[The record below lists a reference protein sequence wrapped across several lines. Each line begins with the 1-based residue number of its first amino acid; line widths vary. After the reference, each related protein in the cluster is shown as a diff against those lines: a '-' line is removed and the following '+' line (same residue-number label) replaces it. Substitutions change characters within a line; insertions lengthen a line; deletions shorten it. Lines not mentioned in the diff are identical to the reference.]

1 MKKDSSVLVKL
12 SIFLCCLYFPFNSCS
27 EPIPAS
33 KVTDISDIKAV
44 VDIYQTL
51 TDENDNSI
59 SVSLYDR
66 KGKMFGNDSVNI
78 TVNGKK
84 IEYKIIQGLYYT
96 KTYLYHTEKIA
107 PENNQYEFQI
117 QLANGKKFFLGSVPS
132 LKLSSSRNIIY
143 DEEASLNNDFSIQ
156 WSGLHDVNVLYL
168 SKTVKV
174 NTREKSNVETFMEQP
189 GDTIKIGPAGTYT
202 LKKEKFSKPGETL
215 DILGFE
221 FTAEKTGTMN
231 PQLLNGS
238 SITINGNHDEQAN
251 FK

>member
-12 SIFLCCLYFPFNSCS
+12 SIFLCCLYFLFNSCS

-107 PENNQYEFQI
+107 PENNHYEFQI

-156 WSGLHDVNVLYL
+156 WSGLQDVNVLYL

-174 NTREKSNVETFMEQP
+174 NTKEKSNVETFMEQP

-202 LKKEKFSKPGETL
+202 LKKEKFSKTGETL

-221 FTAEKTGTMN
+221 FTAEKTGTVN

>member
-1 MKKDSSVLVKL
+1 MGNMLKL
-12 SIFLCCLYFPFNSCS
+12 SILFFCSYFLLTACS

-44 VDIYQTL
+44 IDIYQTL

-78 TVNGKK
+78 TVNDKK
-84 IEYKIIQGLYYT
+84 IEYKIVQGLYYT
-96 KTYLYHTEKIA
+96 KSYLYHTEKIA
-107 PENNQYEFQI
+107 PKNNQYEFQI
-117 QLANGKKFFLGSVPS
+117 QLANGKTFFLGSVPS

-143 DEEASLNNDFSIQ
+143 EEEASLNKDFSIH
-156 WSGLHDVNVLYL
+156 WSGLQDVNVLYL

-174 NTREKSNVETFMEQP
+174 NTKEKNNIETFMEQP
-189 GDTIKIGPAGTYT
+189 GDTLKIGPAGTYT

-221 FTAEKTGTMN
+221 FTAEKTGTVN
-231 PQLLNGS
+231 PQLLKGS
-238 SITINGNHDEQAN
+238 SSKISGNHDEHAN

>member
-1 MKKDSSVLVKL
+1 MKINSYVQTRLYIL
-12 SIFLCCLYFPFNSCS
+12 LCGLYFLFSSCS

-44 VDIYQTL
+44 IDIYQTL
-51 TDENDNSI
+51 TDQNDNSI

-84 IEYKIIQGLYYT
+84 IDYKIVQGLYYT

-132 LKLSSSRNIIY
+132 LKLSSARNIIY
-143 DEEASLNNDFSIQ
+143 KEEVPLSQDFSIH
-156 WSGLHDVNVLYL
+156 WSGLQDVNVLYL

-174 NTREKSNVETFMEQP
+174 NTKEKSNVETFMEQP

-215 DILGFE
+215 DILAFQ
-221 FTAEKTGTMN
+221 FTAEKTGTVN
-231 PQLLNGS
+231 PKLLKGS
-238 SITINGNHDEQAN
+238 SSKINGYHDEHTT

>member
-1 MKKDSSVLVKL
+1 MKINGYIQTPFYIL
-12 SIFLCCLYFPFNSCS
+12 LCGLYFLSSSCS

-44 VDIYQTL
+44 IDIYQTL

-84 IEYKIIQGLYYT
+84 IEYKIVQGLYYT

-132 LKLSSSRNIIY
+132 LKLSSARNIMY
-143 DEEASLNNDFSIQ
+143 DEEASLNKDFSIH
-156 WSGLHDVNVLYL
+156 WSGLQDVNMLYL

-174 NTREKSNVETFMEQP
+174 STKEKNNIETFMEQP
-189 GDTIKIGPAGTYT
+189 GDTLKIGPEGTYT
-202 LKKEKFSKPGETL
+202 LKKENFFKPGETL

-221 FTAEKTGTMN
+221 FTAEKTGTVN
-231 PQLLNGS
+231 PQLLKGS
-238 SITINGNHDEQAN
+238 IAKISGNHDEHAT

>member
-1 MKKDSSVLVKL
+1 MKINGYIQTRLYIL
-12 SIFLCCLYFPFNSCS
+12 LCGLYFLSSCS
-27 EPIPAS
+27 GPIPAS

-44 VDIYQTL
+44 IDIYQTL

-84 IEYKIIQGLYYT
+84 IDYKIVQGLYYT
-96 KTYLYHTEKIA
+96 KSYLYHTEKIK

-132 LKLSSSRNIIY
+132 LKLSSVRNIMY
-143 DEEASLNNDFSIQ
+143 DEEASLNKDFSIH
-156 WSGLHDVNVLYL
+156 WSGLQDVNVLYL

-174 NTREKSNVETFMEQP
+174 NTKEKNNVETFMEQP

-202 LKKEKFSKPGETL
+202 LKKENFSKPGQTL

-221 FTAEKTGTMN
+221 FSAEKTGTVN
-231 PQLLNGS
+231 PQLLKGS
-238 SITINGNHDEQAN
+238 SSTISGNHDEHAT

>member
-12 SIFLCCLYFPFNSCS
+12 SIFLCCLYFLFNSCS

-78 TVNGKK
+78 TLNGKK

-156 WSGLHDVNVLYL
+156 WSGLQDVNVLYL

-174 NTREKSNVETFMEQP
+174 NTKEKSNVETFMEQP

-221 FTAEKTGTMN
+221 FTAEKTGTVN

>member
-12 SIFLCCLYFPFNSCS
+12 SIFLCCLYFLFNSCS

-66 KGKMFGNDSVNI
+66 KGKMFGNDSVNV

-96 KTYLYHTEKIA
+96 KTYLYHTENIA

-117 QLANGKKFFLGSVPS
+117 QLANGKKFFLGSIPS

-156 WSGLHDVNVLYL
+156 WSGLQDVNVLYL

-174 NTREKSNVETFMEQP
+174 NTKEKSNVETFMEQP